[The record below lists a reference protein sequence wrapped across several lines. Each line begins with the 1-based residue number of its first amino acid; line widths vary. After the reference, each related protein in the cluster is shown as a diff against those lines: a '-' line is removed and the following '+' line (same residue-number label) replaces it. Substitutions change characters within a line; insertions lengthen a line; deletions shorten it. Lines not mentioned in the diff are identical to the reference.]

1 MEDDVENGE
10 HERKYDQNKY
20 ARKSE
25 RERKRACQA
34 HKAPATLPSHRLI
47 GRPGVRPGRPNLVR
61 APSLAAGQ
69 VVRDVTAASRD
80 RGRWSPQP
88 ASQRERGG
96 RAANKEPR
104 GWVDQYKLAQ
114 RRRSRAS
121 RRRVTI
127 EVAPSFSNVLALS
140 VYPSPSKQRTT
151 KELQISLR
159 NSQEPTHTKLTRYN
173 NNVPLSCFHQ
183 RSSRAIHFCVSS
195 DAPKNGNFFFLL
207 RCFSRTALSLPA
219 TASQPARWQEEQR
232 QRRERWKRKE
242 IDASDNV
249 GFLVR
254 LLRSKLRRRRRVRAA
269 FSACRRHLV
278 ARSAILF
285 KPQQ

>member
-1 MEDDVENGE
+1 MV
-10 HERKYDQNKY
+10 
-20 ARKSE
+20 
-25 RERKRACQA
+25 
-34 HKAPATLPSHRLI
+34 P
-47 GRPGVRPGRPNLVR
+47 
-61 APSLAAGQ
+61 
-69 VVRDVTAASRD
+69 AAS
-80 RGRWSPQP
+80 QP
-88 ASQRERGG
+88 ERERGG

-195 DAPKNGNFFFLL
+195 DAPKNGNFFFFYCAVSLVL
-207 RCFSRTALSLPA
+207 PCRSLPQPASQPDGKKNNVKDENGGNERKSTRLIMLVSWFGYCVVNCVDVVGSGPLSLPA
-219 TASQPARWQEEQR
+219 A
-232 QRRERWKRKE
+232 
-242 IDASDNV
+242 
-249 GFLVR
+249 
-254 LLRSKLRRRRRVRAA
+254 
-269 FSACRRHLV
+269 
-278 ARSAILF
+278 AILSVTARR
-285 KPQQ
+285 